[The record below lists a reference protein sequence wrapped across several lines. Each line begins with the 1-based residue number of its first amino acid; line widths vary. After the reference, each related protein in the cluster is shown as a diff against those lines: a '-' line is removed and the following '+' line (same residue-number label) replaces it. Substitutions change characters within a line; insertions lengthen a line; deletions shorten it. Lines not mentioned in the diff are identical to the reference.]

1 MAGFLVNVYPGW
13 MVMLSRG
20 NKYIIVILVSLFFS
34 CIRKETEK
42 HDSASISKTLIGLK
56 AYNTIYY
63 QIIDSMN
70 HFAANKLRS
79 YEAEYTYS
87 YKIDSLICFNKDTNR
102 FITCRHLYV
111 NIPGATADDLQFILG
126 EKINN
131 HWYIFKSASIAI
143 PRSMIKSHPQNIPLS
158 YSQLHQIALKEVYGG
173 YLKPNGEINEDWFTS
188 HFEGPGWGDFENQ
201 ESSLKFLNTTEKFT
215 DRRKF
220 FEAIHLQSVKN
231 NWASRDTTQPIIQLH
246 SNL

>member
-1 MAGFLVNVYPGW
+1 
-13 MVMLSRG
+13 MLNQG
-20 NKYIIVILVSLFFS
+20 IKVILIALFIFLTTYSCNLDTKKNLFLNEIVKQFNYKEIYEMAHDSLKLFQLNKRDHYSFLSCGNWYLDSLFCFDKDNKRLIS
-34 CIRKETEK
+34 AILYTNSNTKEAT
-42 HDSASISKTLIGLK
+42 HDGINF
-56 AYNTIYY
+56 Y
-63 QIIDSMN
+63 
-70 HFAANKLRS
+70 
-79 YEAEYTYS
+79 
-87 YKIDSLICFNKDTNR
+87 
-102 FITCRHLYV
+102 
-111 NIPGATADDLQFILG
+111 LG
-126 EKINN
+126 EKINGF
-131 HWYIFKSASIAI
+131 WFFLATASIHI
-143 PRSMIKSHPQNIPLS
+143 PREMVNGHDIHKPLS
-158 YSQLHQIALKEVYGG
+158 YQQLHQIALKEVYGG